1 MTLTLG
7 LMSGT
12 SLDGVDGVLLHQDP
26 STSRMQVQAHVH
38 QAFPAALRAELAALQ
53 QPGPNELHRAAL
65 ASNAVAEAYAAVTAL
80 LLAKTSRQASDITAI
95 GAHGQTVRH
104 QPQAAADGGTGYT
117 LQLLNGA
124 LLAERT
130 GIDVVCDLR
139 SRDVAAGG
147 QGAPLVPAF
156 HAAAFGNTG
165 NASHA
170 HNATTARAVVN
181 IGGMANITL
190 LPAGSSS
197 RSDHQVQGFDTGPG
211 GALLDGW
218 CDRHHQCPFDDG
230 GRWAASGHVHAALLQ
245 HWLADPFFTRQPPKS
260 TGRDHFHM
268 AWVDAGVHA
277 VLHAGMHAGMQAAS
291 QAASPTP
298 SPTPADVQA
307 TLSELTAATIVN
319 ALGAAAAT
327 SDLTLIVCGGGAR
340 NTDLLRRLQ
349 ARAPRITLQSSA
361 DHGIAVDQ
369 VEAAAFA
376 WLAHAF
382 VARLPGNRP
391 AVTGA
396 KGLRVLGALHPG
408 VKPINS

>member
-26 STSRMQVQAHVH
+26 SRHGMHVQAHVH
-38 QAFPAALRAELAALQ
+38 QAFTEALRAELAALQ
-53 QPGPNELHRAAL
+53 QASPNELHRAAL
-65 ASNAVAEAYAAVTAL
+65 ASNAVAEVYAAVTAS
-80 LLAKTSRQASDITAI
+80 LLAQAGRRASEILAI

-104 QPQAAADGGTGYT
+104 QPQTAANGGPGYT

-156 HAAAFGNTG
+156 HAAAFGA
-165 NASHA
+165 AS
-170 HNATTARAVVN
+170 NATQARAVVN
-181 IGGMANITL
+181 LGGMANITL
-190 LPAGSSS
+190 LASGSPAPGSP
-197 RSDHQVQGFDTGPG
+197 HVQGFDTGPG

-218 CDRHHQCPFDDG
+218 CDRHGHGPFDEG
-230 GRWAASGHVHAALLQ
+230 GRWAASGRVHSALLQ
-245 HWLADPFFTRQPPKS
+245 HWLADPYFAMQPPKS

-268 AWVDAGVHA
+268 GWVDAGVHTVSKA
-277 VLHAGMHAGMQAAS
+277 AGQAPA
-291 QAASPTP
+291 
-298 SPTPADVQA
+298 PADVQA
-307 TLSELTAATIVN
+307 TLSELSAATIVN
-319 ALGAAAAT
+319 ALGAAATT

-382 VARLPGNRP
+382 MARLPGNLP

-408 VKPINS
+408 ASPLNG